1 MCHRNIVDKKLIN
14 ERATFPFES
23 IDLPPNDRH
32 SIASNGSG
40 PASHDFLPSESN
52 LNTAI
57 HHDDDGFSDSGKFD
71 DFKGTVASDFEFLW
85 DFMVFKTSIKM
96 TIG

>member
-1 MCHRNIVDKKLIN
+1 MCHRNIVDEKLIN

-23 IDLPPNDRH
+23 IDLPPNDRQ
-32 SIASNGSG
+32 SIASN
-40 PASHDFLPSESN
+40 PASYDFLPSESN

-71 DFKGTVASDFEFLW
+71 DFKGIVASNFKFL
-85 DFMVFKTSIKM
+85 
-96 TIG
+96 

>member
-1 MCHRNIVDKKLIN
+1 MN

-23 IDLPPNDRH
+23 IDLPPNDRQ
-32 SIASNGSG
+32 SIASN
-40 PASHDFLPSESN
+40 PASYDFLPSESN

-71 DFKGTVASDFEFLW
+71 DFKGIVASNFKFL
-85 DFMVFKTSIKM
+85 
-96 TIG
+96 